1 MAETM
6 TETLPTPGPGSQTGA
21 AQPGT
26 FGLYDSLPRLPV
38 PSLRETLARYVET
51 VAPLLS
57 PAELA
62 RTGEAVAELLMPGG
76 LGDQLQAGLEIRGE
90 TRDNWLSGW
99 WEEMAYLKWPDPL
112 PINSSIAIS
121 CDARHPTGDQA
132 LRAAEVSHGA
142 ACFHAEIRDETF
154 PPETQRDGS
163 GLDMSLLKRFF
174 ATNRVPGANGDK
186 LETYTN
192 VRHIVVFRNR
202 RMYTFDVLD
211 ADGQPLP
218 VEDLAVQFRR
228 IVTAR
233 APADN
238 PAPALAALTAIDR
251 PDWAATRERLREDPH
266 NRMTIGVIESALFH
280 VCIDD
285 ISCAGFTA
293 LGREGL
299 HGRPGGRWFDK
310 TLTLVVDRDGRMVL
324 HGEHSP
330 VDAGAWCP
338 LLDRIGEPKLT
349 GVARTESDEP
359 APKRLHVTLD
369 AKAFT
374 AIDAATVAFRAQIAD
389 LDMQVSCFDGF
400 GKDTIKT
407 FGTGPDP
414 VIQMAMQLAY
424 FRLYGRLPKTYE
436 SASTRMYRLGRTET
450 IRVASN
456 EALAL
461 VRAMADE
468 DRSPAERASLLRAA
482 FAEHSKRGRDASA
495 GYGVDRHLLGLA
507 LTAKEQGISELPALF
522 NEEIYTRGWELS
534 TAQVPLR
541 SAFCNHFGPVI
552 EDGYG
557 VAYVV
562 KPDELHF
569 SVASFRR
576 SDKTDTAAFTD
587 AIMTALNDLRA
598 VLEAE
603 VEAEADTG
611 LEPGPESAPDS
622 GSDKGPEAG

>member
-1 MAETM
+1 MPDTM
-6 TETLPTPGPGSQTGA
+6 TDLETGTGDET
-21 AQPGT
+21 PGT
-26 FGLYDSLPRLPV
+26 FSLYDTLGPLPV
-38 PSLRETLARYVET
+38 PALRETLSRYVDS
-51 VAPLLS
+51 VAPLLT

-62 RTGEAVAELLMPGG
+62 RTGEAVAELLTPGG

-99 WEEMAYLKWPDPL
+99 WEERAYLAWPDPL

-121 CDARHPTGDQA
+121 CDAREPSGDQA
-132 LRAAEVSHGA
+132 LRAAEVTHGA
-142 ACFHAEIRDETF
+142 AGFHAEIRDETF
-154 PPETQRDGS
+154 PPEPQRDGS

-174 ATNRVPGANGDK
+174 ATNRVPGVSGDK
-186 LETYTN
+186 IETYHH

-211 ADGQPLP
+211 EDGQPLP

-228 IVTAR
+228 IITAR
-233 APADN
+233 APAEN
-238 PAPALAALTAIDR
+238 PAPAVAALTAIDR
-251 PDWAATRERLREDPH
+251 PSWAETREQLRSDPH
-266 NRMTIGVIESALFH
+266 NKMTIGVIESALFH

-285 ISCAGFTA
+285 VACPDFTS

-310 TLTLVVDRDGRMVL
+310 ALTLVVDREGRVVL

-338 LLDRIGEPKLT
+338 LLDRIGKPVVTEL
-349 GVARTESDEP
+349 ARTTSEEP
-359 APKRLHVTLD
+359 APKRLHITLD
-369 AKAFT
+369 ARTFT
-374 AIDAATVAFRAQIAD
+374 AVDAATVAFRAQISD
-389 LDMQVSCFDGF
+389 LDLQVTNFDRF
-400 GKDTIKT
+400 GKDLIKT

-424 FRLYGRLPKTYE
+424 YRANGRLPKTYE

-450 IRVASN
+450 IRVASS

-461 VRAMADE
+461 VRAMDDE
-468 DRSPAERASLLRAA
+468 GASMAERARLARAA
-482 FAEHSKRGRDASA
+482 FAEHSRRGRDASA
-495 GYGVDRHLLGLA
+495 GQGVDRHLLGLSLIA
-507 LTAKEQGISELPALF
+507 REQGITELPALF
-522 NEEIYTRGWELS
+522 TEEIYTRSWELS
-534 TAQVPLR
+534 TAQVPLKT
-541 SAFCNHFGPVI
+541 AFCNHFGPVM

-576 SDKTDTAAFTD
+576 SEKTDTQAFTA
-587 AIMTALNDLRA
+587 AIITALEDIRA

-603 VEAEADTG
+603 AGPAAAADGT
-611 LEPGPESAPDS
+611 
-622 GSDKGPEAG
+622 